1 MALPAF
7 GPEPLGEAG
16 EPYMSP
22 AALTMSK
29 AVGRPSRIALV
40 TASSRQA
47 ERGGAERL
55 FEGLHAALIG
65 SGVAIERIDIVS
77 DERDFD
83 GVLRSYLRF
92 YDVDL
97 SEFDGIISTKAPSYA
112 VRHRNHVCYLP
123 HTIRIFYDMFE
134 ATFPDPPPTRL
145 AQRDIV
151 RQMDRAALSRPT
163 VRAVFVVGSE
173 VRERLRALAGIDSEV
188 LHHPTTQQ
196 GLRTGEF
203 RHLLLPG
210 RLHPWKRVDLALAAV
225 RRMRHRVHLVVSG
238 AGEDEPRL
246 RALAAGMTGVRFVG
260 HVSDF
265 DLANLYADALAVLY
279 CPIREDY
286 GLVPIE
292 AFLSGK
298 PIITCSDSGEP
309 ARLVSDGVTGFVCAS
324 NADSIADRLDWLI
337 ENKAEAEVMGRRGR
351 DAVAYINWVSVRDRL
366 LGALSGPAELR

>member
-1 MALPAF
+1 MTCPRPASTT
-7 GPEPLGEAG
+7 GK
-16 EPYMSP
+16 
-22 AALTMSK
+22 AAD
-29 AVGRPSRIALV
+29 RPSRIALV
-40 TASSRQA
+40 TVSSHQA

-65 SGVAIERIDIVS
+65 SGVAVERIDIDSV
-77 DERDFD
+77 ERDFD
-83 GVLRSYLRF
+83 SVLQSYLRF

-97 SEFDGIISTKAPSYA
+97 SEFDGVISTKAPSYA
-112 VRHRNHVCYLP
+112 LRHRNHVCYLP
-123 HTIRIFYDMFE
+123 HTMRIFYDMFE
-134 ATFPDPPPTRL
+134 ATFPDVSPGLL

-151 RQMDRAALSRPT
+151 RQIDRAALSRST

-173 VRERLRALAGIDSEV
+173 VRERLRTLAGIDSEV

-210 RLHPWKRVDLALAAV
+210 RLHRWKRVDLALAAV
-225 RRMRHRVHLVVSG
+225 RRMRNAVDLLVSG
-238 AGEDEPRL
+238 AGDDEPRL
-246 RALAAGMTGVRFVG
+246 RALACGMPGVRFVG
-260 HVSDF
+260 HVSDV

-298 PIITCSDSGEP
+298 PVVTCSDSGEP
-309 ARLVSDGVTGFVCAS
+309 ARLVSDGVSGFVCAS
-324 NADSIADRLDWLI
+324 DANSIADRLDWLV
-337 ENKAEAEVMGRRGR
+337 ENKMQAEVMGRRGR
-351 DAVAYINWVSVRDRL
+351 DAVAHISWVSVCDRL
-366 LGALSGPAELR
+366 LDALSRPAEAR